1 MDLGSKYFEIKQ
13 FLSISDE
20 NFNLDQKIENNF
32 DSDNLKIEILG
43 KIVQFI
49 YYFSMFKNIK
59 PFMNSVYNCI
69 DSTLDLRTESVND
82 FKELLIKNTL
92 MRFIQD
98 YIDYAQLTQKTQIL
112 RLFSDSLDKLQI
124 QPLIINLGLLLKPMY
139 QDHEYIDRA
148 NKFQE
153 VEISYSLN
161 DEIEVK
167 LKDAIDKWLKTQTI
181 NLDNQD
187 SLKTN
192 LKNRYDTLAT
202 EYSITKGSEFYQKLS
217 TEIMEMLSMKL
228 TMISLMDSMSN
239 ESFEPIPIKSSL

>member
-20 NFNLDQKIENNF
+20 KFNLDQKIENNF

-69 DSTLDLRTESVND
+69 ESTLDLRTESVND
-82 FKELLIKNTL
+82 FKELLIKNAL

-139 QDHEYIDRA
+139 QDQEYLDRA

-161 DEIEVK
+161 DDIEIK
-167 LKDAIDKWLKTQTI
+167 LKDAIDKWLKTQII

-187 SLKTN
+187 
-192 LKNRYDTLAT
+192 TLAT
-202 EYSITKGSEFYQKLS
+202 EFNITKGSDFYQKLS
-217 TEIMEMLSMKL
+217 TEIMEMLSMKF
-228 TMISLMDSMSN
+228 TMISLMDSMSD

>member
-20 NFNLDQKIENNF
+20 KFNLDQKIENNF

-59 PFMNSVYNCI
+59 PFMISVYNCI
-69 DSTLDLRTESVND
+69 ESTLDLRTESVND
-82 FKELLIKNTL
+82 FKELLIKNAL

-98 YIDYAQLTQKTQIL
+98 YVDYAQLTQKKQIL

-139 QDHEYIDRA
+139 QDQEYLDRA

-153 VEISYSLN
+153 VEISYSLK
-161 DEIEVK
+161 DGIEIEKIGRASCRERV
-167 LKDAIDKWLKTQTI
+167 
-181 NLDNQD
+181 
-187 SLKTN
+187 
-192 LKNRYDTLAT
+192 
-202 EYSITKGSEFYQKLS
+202 
-217 TEIMEMLSMKL
+217 
-228 TMISLMDSMSN
+228 
-239 ESFEPIPIKSSL
+239 